1 MPLPEAIGDI
11 EVTDEG
17 TVFVPNAG
25 VLAGLGAGETLTET
39 LEYTVTSGELTDT
52 STIEITLEG
61 ANDAPV
67 AQDDTAATPEN
78 ESITID
84 VTANDSDVDGD
95 DLVITSFDAG
105 TLQGEV
111 TISEDGTSLVY
122 VPPNIGSTETV
133 TEVISYTVS
142 DGTESAVATV
152 TIEVSGVDDPI
163 TINTDETAFVLDLT
177 SFDDPRSLKSKY
189 RSR

>member
-1 MPLPEAIGDI
+1 M
-11 EVTDEG
+11 
-17 TVFVPNAG
+17 
-25 VLAGLGAGETLTET
+25 
-39 LEYTVTSGELTDT
+39 
-52 STIEITLEG
+52 EG

-78 ESITID
+78 EALID

-142 DGTESAVATV
+142 DGTSAVATV

-163 TINTDETAFVLDLT
+163 TINTDETG
-177 SFDDPRSLKSKY
+177 SY
-189 RSR
+189 